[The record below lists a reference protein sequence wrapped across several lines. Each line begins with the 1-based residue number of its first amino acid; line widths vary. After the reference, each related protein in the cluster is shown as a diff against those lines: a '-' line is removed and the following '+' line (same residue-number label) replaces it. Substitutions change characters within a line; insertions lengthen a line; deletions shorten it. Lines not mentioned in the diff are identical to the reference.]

1 MHVILFFV
9 GHWCDLDYDLQ
20 CMLAGATIFATE
32 PHLLMRQLVPSL
44 LQVFLVSIIPVV
56 AALLGS
62 VVAALR
68 PPGRIVR
75 SSIQHFAAGVIFSVV
90 AVELLPEVR
99 RGHDP
104 FEVGWTFAAGVVLML
119 IIDAAVKRFNN
130 GGEQGAERRP
140 SPGQLVPIGV
150 DVLLDGILIGIAMTT
165 GLKQGVLLT
174 IALTLELFS
183 LGLTMALEFGASKS
197 LVRVLAPTG
206 IACLMI
212 VGAILGRTLLANASV
227 HTLAGLLAFGCAAL
241 LFLVT
246 EELLIEAHKSANTSV
261 TTTMFFVGF
270 LIFLLLGMV
279 E

>member
-1 MHVILFFV
+1 MIPSVLQVVLISAVPV
-9 GHWCDLDYDLQ
+9 GAAFL
-20 CMLAGATIFATE
+20 GATT
-32 PHLLMRQLVPSL
+32 
-44 LQVFLVSIIPVV
+44 
-56 AALLGS
+56 
-62 VVAALR
+62 AALR
-68 PPGRIVR
+68 PPGHVVR

-104 FEVGWTFAAGVVLML
+104 LEVGWTFAAGVALML
-119 IIDAAVKRFNN
+119 VIDAIVKRFNH
-130 GGEQGAERRP
+130 GGEHANARGP
-140 SPGQLVPIGV
+140 SLGQLVPIAV
-150 DVLLDGILIGIAMTT
+150 DLLLDGLLIGIAMTA

-183 LGLTMALEFGASKS
+183 LGLAMAVQFRSAKFV
-197 LVRVLAPTG
+197 VRVLAPTG

-212 VGAILGRTLLANASV
+212 VGAVLGRTVLADASV
-227 HTLAGLLAFGCAAL
+227 HTLAGVLSFGCAAL

-246 EELLIEAHKSANTSV
+246 EELLIEAHESADTAF

-270 LIFLLLGMV
+270 LIFLLLGML

>member
-1 MHVILFFV
+1 MPPSVLQVLLISAIPV
-9 GHWCDLDYDLQ
+9 GAALI
-20 CMLAGATIFATE
+20 GATI
-32 PHLLMRQLVPSL
+32 
-44 LQVFLVSIIPVV
+44 
-56 AALLGS
+56 
-62 VVAALR
+62 AALR
-68 PPGRIVR
+68 PPGRVVR

-104 FEVGWTFAAGVVLML
+104 FEVGWTFAAGLALML
-119 IIDAAVKRFNN
+119 AIEEVVRRFSPV
-130 GGEQGAERRP
+130 GAHSGARGP

-150 DVLLDGILIGIAMTT
+150 DLLLDGLLIGIAMTA

-183 LGLTMALEFGASKS
+183 LGLAMAVTFGAAKFA
-197 LVRVLAPTG
+197 VRVLAPTA

-212 VGAILGRTLLANASV
+212 VGAGLGRTLLADASV
-227 HTLAGLLAFGCAAL
+227 HTLAGLLSFGCAAL

-246 EELLIEAHKSANTSV
+246 EELLIEAHESADTAV
-261 TTTMFFVGF
+261 TTAMFFAGF
-270 LIFLLLGMV
+270 LIFLLLGML

>member
-1 MHVILFFV
+1 MAPSVLQVLLISAIPV
-9 GHWCDLDYDLQ
+9 G
-20 CMLAGATIFATE
+20 AAFIGAT
-32 PHLLMRQLVPSL
+32 
-44 LQVFLVSIIPVV
+44 
-56 AALLGS
+56 
-62 VVAALR
+62 VAALR

-104 FEVGWTFAAGVVLML
+104 FEVGWTFAAGVALML
-119 IIDAAVKRFNN
+119 VIDEVVKRFDNA
-130 GGEQGAERRP
+130 GEHAGRRGP

-150 DVLLDGILIGIAMTT
+150 DLLLDGLLIGIAMTA

-183 LGLTMALEFGASKS
+183 LGLAMAVTFGTAKVS
-197 LVRVLAPTG
+197 VRVLAPTA

-212 VGAILGRTLLANASV
+212 VGAVLGRTLLADASV
-227 HTLAGLLAFGCAAL
+227 HTLAGLLSFGCAAL

-246 EELLIEAHKSANTSV
+246 EELLIEAHESADTAV

-279 E
+279 D

>member
-1 MHVILFFV
+1 MPPSV
-9 GHWCDLDYDLQ
+9 LQ
-20 CMLAGATIFATE
+20 VLMISAIPVAAACLGAT
-32 PHLLMRQLVPSL
+32 
-44 LQVFLVSIIPVV
+44 V
-56 AALLGS
+56 AAVRAPGL
-62 VVAALR
+62 VA
-68 PPGRIVR
+68 R

-104 FEVGWTFAAGVVLML
+104 FEVGWTFAAGVALML
-119 IIDAAVKRFNN
+119 AIDEAVKRFSPA
-130 GGEQGAERRP
+130 GAHPGTRGP
-140 SPGQLVPIGV
+140 SAGQLVPIGV
-150 DVLLDGILIGIAMTT
+150 DLLLDGLIISIAMTA

-174 IALTLELFS
+174 AALTLELFS
-183 LGLTMALEFGASKS
+183 LGLAMAITFATAKIS
-197 LVRVLAPTG
+197 VRILAPTG

-212 VGAILGRTLLANASV
+212 VGAVLGQTLLADASV
-227 HTLAGLLAFGCAAL
+227 HTLAGLLSFGCAAL

-246 EELLIEAHKSANTSV
+246 EELLIEAHESADTHV

>member
-1 MHVILFFV
+1 M
-9 GHWCDLDYDLQ
+9 
-20 CMLAGATIFATE
+20 
-32 PHLLMRQLVPSL
+32 PPSV
-44 LQVFLVSIIPVV
+44 LQVLLISAIPVG
-56 AALLGS
+56 AAFLGAA
-62 VVAALR
+62 VAALR
-68 PPGRIVR
+68 PPGPVVR

-104 FEVGWTFAAGVVLML
+104 LEVGWTFAAGVALML
-119 IIDAAVKRFNN
+119 IIDAVVKRFRHN
-130 GGEQGAERRP
+130 GEQGAARGP

-183 LGLTMALEFGASKS
+183 LGLTMALEFGTSKL

-212 VGAILGRTLLANASV
+212 LGAILGRTLLVDASV

-246 EELLIEAHKSANTSV
+246 EELLIEAHESANTSV

>member
-1 MHVILFFV
+1 M
-9 GHWCDLDYDLQ
+9 
-20 CMLAGATIFATE
+20 
-32 PHLLMRQLVPSL
+32 PPSV
-44 LQVFLVSIIPVV
+44 LQVFLVSTIPVV
-56 AALLGS
+56 AAFLGAA
-62 VVAALR
+62 VAALR
-68 PPGRIVR
+68 PPGPVVR

-104 FEVGWTFAAGVVLML
+104 FEVGWTFAAGVALML
-119 IIDAAVKRFNN
+119 IIDAAVKRFNH
-130 GGEQGAERRP
+130 GGAQGAARGP

-183 LGLTMALEFGASKS
+183 LGLTMALEFGTSRL

-212 VGAILGRTLLANASV
+212 VGAVLGRTLLANASV

-246 EELLIEAHKSANTSV
+246 EELLIEAHESANTSV

>member
-1 MHVILFFV
+1 M
-9 GHWCDLDYDLQ
+9 
-20 CMLAGATIFATE
+20 
-32 PHLLMRQLVPSL
+32 PPSL
-44 LQVFLVSIIPVV
+44 LQVLLISAIPVG
-56 AALLGS
+56 AASIGATI
-62 VVAALR
+62 AALR
-68 PPGRIVR
+68 PPGRVVR

-90 AVELLPEVR
+90 AVELLPDVR

-119 IIDAAVKRFNN
+119 VIEEVVKRFSH
-130 GGEQGAERRP
+130 GSDRADARGTP
-140 SPGQLVPIGV
+140 LGQLVPIGV
-150 DVLLDGILIGIAMTT
+150 DLLLDGLLIGIAMTA

-183 LGLTMALEFGASKS
+183 LGLAMAVQFGTAKFF
-197 LVRVLAPTG
+197 VRVLVPTC

-212 VGAILGRTLLANASV
+212 VGAGLGRTLLADASV
-227 HTLAGLLAFGCAAL
+227 HTLAGLLSFGCAAL

-246 EELLIEAHKSANTSV
+246 EELLIEAHESADTAV
-261 TTTMFFVGF
+261 TTTMFFMGF

>member
-1 MHVILFFV
+1 MLPSVLQVVLISAIPV
-9 GHWCDLDYDLQ
+9 GAAFL
-20 CMLAGATIFATE
+20 GATT
-32 PHLLMRQLVPSL
+32 
-44 LQVFLVSIIPVV
+44 
-56 AALLGS
+56 
-62 VVAALR
+62 AALR
-68 PPGRIVR
+68 PPGRVVR

-104 FEVGWTFAAGVVLML
+104 FEVGWTFAAGVALML
-119 IIDAAVKRFNN
+119 VIDGVVKRFDH
-130 GGEQGAERRP
+130 GGEHASARRP

-150 DVLLDGILIGIAMTT
+150 DLLLDGLLIGITMTA

-183 LGLTMALEFGASKS
+183 LGLAMAVQFGSSKF

-212 VGAILGRTLLANASV
+212 VGAVLGRTVLADASV
-227 HTLAGLLAFGCAAL
+227 HTLAGILSFGCAAL

-246 EELLIEAHKSANTSV
+246 EELLIEAHESADTAV

-270 LIFLLLGMV
+270 LIFLLLGMS

>member
-1 MHVILFFV
+1 MAPSVLQVVLISAIPV
-9 GHWCDLDYDLQ
+9 G
-20 CMLAGATIFATE
+20 AAFIGAT
-32 PHLLMRQLVPSL
+32 
-44 LQVFLVSIIPVV
+44 
-56 AALLGS
+56 
-62 VVAALR
+62 VAALR

-104 FEVGWTFAAGVVLML
+104 FEVGWTFAAGLALML
-119 IIDAAVKRFNN
+119 GIDEVVKRFNPA
-130 GGEQGAERRP
+130 GEHPGARGP
-140 SPGQLVPIGV
+140 SAGQLVPIGV
-150 DVLLDGILIGIAMTT
+150 DLLLDGLLIGIAMTA

-183 LGLTMALEFGASKS
+183 LGLAMAVTFGTAKVS
-197 LVRVLAPTG
+197 VRILAPTG

-212 VGAILGRTLLANASV
+212 VGAVLGRTLLADASV
-227 HTLAGLLAFGCAAL
+227 HTLAGLLSFGCAAL

-246 EELLIEAHKSANTSV
+246 EELLIEAHESADTAV

-270 LIFLLLGMV
+270 LIFLLLGML

>member
-1 MHVILFFV
+1 MLPSVLQVVLISAIPV
-9 GHWCDLDYDLQ
+9 GAAFL
-20 CMLAGATIFATE
+20 GATT
-32 PHLLMRQLVPSL
+32 
-44 LQVFLVSIIPVV
+44 
-56 AALLGS
+56 
-62 VVAALR
+62 AALR
-68 PPGRIVR
+68 PPGRVVR

-104 FEVGWTFAAGVVLML
+104 FEVGWTFAAGVALML
-119 IIDAAVKRFNN
+119 VIDAVVKRFDH
-130 GGEQGAERRP
+130 GGEHASARGP

-150 DVLLDGILIGIAMTT
+150 DLLLDGLLIGITMTA

-183 LGLTMALEFGASKS
+183 LGLAMAVQFGSSKF

-212 VGAILGRTLLANASV
+212 VGAVLGRTVLADASV
-227 HTLAGLLAFGCAAL
+227 HTLAGILSFGCAAL

-246 EELLIEAHKSANTSV
+246 EELLIEAHESADTAV

-270 LIFLLLGMV
+270 LIFLLLGMID
-279 E
+279 